1 MRSLN
6 SAWLLAAPRC
16 TVISEPPPIR
26 KCTWESLKPGR
37 RRRPPRSMTRVSGPA
52 SFLIAALL
60 PTARILEPS
69 SATAWAVG
77 CAGFSVHSL
86 ALTRIRLASVA
97 DALQQQAPST
107 TMSEHSQESFIA
119 TPFKL
124 RHHCPRSRENR
135 GKTGNVSGLYNSI
148 SERALWSSAR
158 VGSSLPR
165 SLPSHGQ
172 IGSNPKVRVADQPSR
187 TRVAASVR
195 TRLEAPLA
203 RPGWD
208 EGSGSSHV
216 RCDYK
221 ILRRF

>member
-16 TVISEPPPIR
+16 TVISEPPPMR
-26 KCTWESLKPGR
+26 KCTWESLNPGR
-37 RRRPPRSMTRVSGPA
+37 RRRPPRSMMRVSGPA

-107 TMSEHSQESFIA
+107 TMSEYSQESFIA
-119 TPFKL
+119 TPLKL
-124 RHHCPRSRENR
+124 RRDCPRSRENR
-135 GKTGNVSGLYNSI
+135 GKNISGLYNSI
-148 SERALWSSAR
+148 SRGRCGLRRWLRTLKVHDPILLAGLFC
-158 VGSSLPR
+158 
-165 SLPSHGQ
+165 
-172 IGSNPKVRVADQPSR
+172 IGSVAKVDKQQ
-187 TRVAASVR
+187 
-195 TRLEAPLA
+195 
-203 RPGWD
+203 
-208 EGSGSSHV
+208 
-216 RCDYK
+216 
-221 ILRRF
+221 F

>member
-16 TVISEPPPIR
+16 TVISEPPPMR
-26 KCTWESLKPGR
+26 KCTWESLKPGS
-37 RRRPPRSMTRVSGPA
+37 RRRPPRSMMRVSGPA
-52 SFLIAALL
+52 SFLISALL

-86 ALTRIRLASVA
+86 ALTRIMLASVA

-107 TMSEHSQESFIA
+107 TTSEHSQESFIA

-124 RHHCPRSRENR
+124 RHDCPRSRENR
-135 GKTGNVSGLYNSI
+135 GKTGNISGLYNSI

-158 VGSSLPR
+158 VGSSIPR
-165 SLPSHGQ
+165 SLPSNGLHGNNQ
-172 IGSNPKVRVADQPSR
+172 ISGEAQDVLWKLEERKVRIADQPPSPIR
-187 TRVAASVR
+187 AA
-195 TRLEAPLA
+195 
-203 RPGWD
+203 
-208 EGSGSSHV
+208 
-216 RCDYK
+216 
-221 ILRRF
+221 LR

>member
-16 TVISEPPPIR
+16 TVISEPPPMR

-37 RRRPPRSMTRVSGPA
+37 RRRP
-52 SFLIAALL
+52 

-86 ALTRIRLASVA
+86 ALTRIMLASVA

-107 TMSEHSQESFIA
+107 TMSEDSQESFIA

-124 RHHCPRSRENR
+124 RHNCARSRENR
-135 GKTGNVSGLYNSI
+135 EDLEDFRFVQLY
-148 SERALWSSAR
+148 
-158 VGSSLPR
+158 
-165 SLPSHGQ
+165 Q
-172 IGSNPKVRVADQPSR
+172 
-187 TRVAASVR
+187 
-195 TRLEAPLA
+195 
-203 RPGWD
+203 
-208 EGSGSSHV
+208 
-216 RCDYK
+216 
-221 ILRRF
+221 